1 MMARRPVLSTAALT
15 TFLFFSLVQCGKKDG
30 GSSTIT
36 LKVQKADGAAALNLE
51 MTAAGNKSFAP
62 DVFKLWINTIVLQ
75 NDEGGSNQFYTCDS
89 SAADCEVDFSSSE
102 SVAAFEAKLN
112 AVEITAGNYNKVW
125 ISCNP
130 NSAGYIKYKGHA
142 TVNGTTQYTAN
153 PDSNSGSPVTT
164 DSAKNGEIT
173 VANVGCGL
181 TMHLPQTLTVA
192 DGDAVIMTMFSNLHG
207 IAYYGPNIPRDMGG
221 CKISV
226 GATTGPGFCVGYPSV
241 FPYFGET
248 TPTVE
253 MYKIANSKTDAS
265 TLTEGQANVLL
276 KVIKTPDG
284 KPFWASMANF
294 YIETTPDYGQG
305 DDGVSGYANSVTNF
319 AVNADESLTIK
330 SMDYGFS
337 SFQRASH
344 SGDVVGEGISGG
356 AGTGSGVT
364 YKYKAFTYT
373 P

>member
-1 MMARRPVLSTAALT
+1 MMARRPVLSTAALA
-15 TFLFFSLVQCGKKDG
+15 TFLFFSLVQCGKKDD

-36 LKVQKADGAAALNLE
+36 LKVQKADSPAALNLE

-75 NDEGGSNQFYTCDS
+75 NDEGGSNQFFTCDS
-89 SAADCEVDFSSSE
+89 SAADCEVDFASSE

-112 AVEITAGNYNKVW
+112 AIEITAGNYNKVW

-130 NSAGYIKYKGHA
+130 NSAGYVKYKGHA

-173 VANVGCGL
+173 VPNVGCGL
-181 TMHLPQTLTVA
+181 TMHLPQSLTVA
-192 DGDAVIMTMFSNLHG
+192 DGDAVVMTMFSNLHG
-207 IAYYGPNIPRDMGG
+207 IAYYGPNIPGDMGG
-221 CKISV
+221 CKTSS
-226 GATTGPGFCVGYPSV
+226 GASTGPGFCVGYPSV

-305 DDGVSGYANSVTNF
+305 DDGVSGYANSVSNF
-319 AVNADESLTIK
+319 AVNADDSLTIK

-337 SFQRASH
+337 AFQRTSH
-344 SGDVVGEGISGG
+344 TGDVVGEGISGG